1 MERKKE
7 WLCNLPYIPSPTPHP
22 TFFIWTPQI
31 FSFKYHQVERL
42 SCVLFLNKGKSQQ
55 LWAQLALY
63 YQQEPTFLKSKWVN
77 DHKSHVTKLLGG
89 TQALFVQR
97 TYVLSLSLRYF
108 PFFYLKPEL
117 GHRFSQSTIKIW
129 YKRTSCREQIFIQL
143 ALELVS
149 FVLSSLAQ
157 ESKAK
162 FAHGISGFE
171 VTLKYS
177 YNIFIASEIKL
188 S

>member
-1 MERKKE
+1 MT
-7 WLCNLPYIPSPTPHP
+7 LHSSSHSFSNPSSH
-22 TFFIWTPQI
+22 FFHLNSSN
-31 FSFKYHQVERL
+31 FLFQVSSGELL
-42 SCVLFLNKGKSQQ
+42 SCVLFLNKEKSQQ

-129 YKRTSCREQIFIQL
+129 YKHTSCREQIFTQL
-143 ALELVS
+143 GLELVS
-149 FVLSSLAQ
+149 FVLSSLAH
-157 ESKAK
+157 EIKAK
-162 FAHGISGFE
+162 FAHRISGFE